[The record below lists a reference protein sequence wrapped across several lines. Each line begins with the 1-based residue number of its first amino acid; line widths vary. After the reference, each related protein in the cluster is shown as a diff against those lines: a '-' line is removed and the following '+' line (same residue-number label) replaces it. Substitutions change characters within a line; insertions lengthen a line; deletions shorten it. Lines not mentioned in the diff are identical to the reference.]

1 MSISFFFS
9 LAQSSLRIYSFV
21 PGGIKLQKFLEKI
34 PSSSFLIIIRE
45 SPKKHLPI
53 LRNLDTPP
61 PPFPLR
67 YN

>member
-45 SPKKHLPI
+45 SPKKTSPHFKKSWY
-53 LRNLDTPP
+53 TPA
-61 PPFPLR
+61 PLR